1 MSKVLNYYYL
11 PTAVDSSVS
20 EVIVNQLSK
29 LKLEE
34 AKVTT
39 SGKLNLDAGKS
50 DKSIRN
56 CLTQGIPSDHWV
68 SGMLAHFVNCAN
80 SNLFHFDL
88 HNWADFL
95 HLCVYDKKGSHY
107 DWHTDVFWGETKPF
121 DRKLSITVQ
130 LSDPS
135 DYEGGD
141 FEFSEVETPAN
152 SKQKGTVLIFPS
164 YLSHRVLPITSGVRR
179 SLVAWFEGPRW
190 N

>member
-1 MSKVLNYYYL
+1 MRDGWQMWRGEEGFSKEQVEAIISAGVKNQPDKATTFNAQNDARSSRVSWVNNETWIRMALYEYIKIANRNAFNVRVENYADLQYTEYH
-11 PTAVDSSVS
+11 AS
-20 EVIVNQLSK
+20 E
-29 LKLEE
+29 E
-34 AKVTT
+34 
-39 SGKLNLDAGKS
+39 G
-50 DKSIRN
+50 
-56 CLTQGIPSDHWV
+56 
-68 SGMLAHFVNCAN
+68 
-80 SNLFHFDL
+80 
-88 HNWADFL
+88 
-95 HLCVYDKKGSHY
+95 HY

-130 LSDPS
+130 LSDPT